1 MLNSGVIYSLDRFGD
16 TNILSFS
23 VGPIEGL
30 NCKIAK
36 IKNKFRKSEISFEDS
51 DTLILGDYRLK
62 IKNKQLFIQRYDH
75 YIGEYVGGTVVTD

>member
-1 MLNSGVIYSLDRFGD
+1 MLNSGTIYSLNKFGEN
-16 TNILSFS
+16 TILSFS

-30 NCKIAK
+30 HCKIAK

-51 DTLILGDYRLK
+51 DTLVLGDYRLK